1 MTAPMPSAE
10 ALTPSEPTAAG
21 SERASAHTW
30 RAFRRDPLGLISLG
44 LLILLVIVALAA
56 PLIAPYPASYGPD
69 VLRPP
74 SGDHW
79 FGTDALGRDVF
90 SEVIWGTQQSV
101 LVAVAASL
109 IAIVFGTIIAVLG
122 AYFRKLDSFIS
133 VIVDMTLS
141 LPVLPLMILIAA
153 LVGPSTSTIIFVVAA
168 FSWPEVTRL
177 VCSQALTVVG
187 LPYVDASR
195 LMTTS
200 PVWIITK
207 HVLPAVTPVVVV
219 SVVVTASR
227 AVLSAAGLAFLGL
240 GDPTTWSW
248 GRILY
253 EAQQAGAMVSA
264 WWLTLFPS
272 IAILILVL
280 SATLLSIAYN
290 DARNPRHLAR

>member
-1 MTAPMPSAE
+1 MTAPMPSSETLA
-10 ALTPSEPTAAG
+10 PSEPTAAG

-30 RAFRRDPLGLISLG
+30 RAFRRDPLGMISLA

-122 AYFRKLDSFIS
+122 AYFRKLDGFIS

-177 VCSQALTVVG
+177 VRSQALTVVG

-207 HVLPAVTPVVVV
+207 HLLPAVTPVVVV

-290 DARNPRHLAR
+290 DARNPRHLTR